1 MCPQAC
7 SWRTVASVDRLAK
20 AEFGLLTRVS
30 SFAFFRRPDP
40 RELGAWEAQAP
51 VAERGSRPEDRHQ
64 PRPGRRG
71 RWAACGFFV
80 TFQGISAFEQTQ
92 TLTLTETWR
101 CGSCVRVLCC
111 LQWADVGVAGRL
123 LWPSHASILCCLQ
136 LVAAVSAMSALPAL
150 NLTHTSSAAAYL
162 LLYVL
167 NKLPYGAPLLTLP
180 LHPPTVAV
188 CSSLSPW
195 HPFSRPPAAIRAE
208 QAALWQAGGRQDWS
222 EGGGH
227 VPDLLLPHILFGC
240 ASLYFL
246 WCTSVYLTEQQSR
259 VEEGVVFLTH
269 THTSHCSARCTDRGH
284 TRFKQLVDWCGKDF
298 DGLIVFD
305 ESEWVGLWQHAHSA
319 GPVHWISRRCW
330 HPDQSLC

>member
-1 MCPQAC
+1 MRFSAGLILEN
-7 SWRTVASVDRLAK
+7 WEHGRHKHLWLSVGADLKIDTNRDLADV
-20 AEFGLLTRVS
+20 GGG
-30 SFAFFRRPDP
+30 RP
-40 RELGAWEAQAP
+40 
-51 VAERGSRPEDRHQ
+51 
-64 PRPGRRG
+64 
-71 RWAACGFFV
+71 AAFFV

-136 LVAAVSAMSALPAL
+136 LVAAVSAMSARPAL

-269 THTSHCSARCTDRGH
+269 THTHLTLLRSLHRPRPHALQAAGG
-284 TRFKQLVDWCGKDF
+284 LVRQ
-298 DGLIVFD
+298 GL
-305 ESEWVGLWQHAHSA
+305 
-319 GPVHWISRRCW
+319 
-330 HPDQSLC
+330 